1 MPRSAGLRAA
11 RKIFLYCRS
20 GTWCISCVIAGED
33 NRAKAR
39 VRRIEQQAIPMPTG
53 RQGRDG
59 RLRLVGSPT
68 PAEGREPTAGDA
80 RLPNGRLDWSRLMV
94 RAQDGDRQ
102 AYRLLLED
110 VTPYLRAL
118 ALRCFKDASD
128 IEDAVQ
134 DILLTV
140 HLVRR
145 TYDPGRPF
153 GPWLVAIANRRII
166 DRLRRQTRAKFRE
179 IALGSA
185 HETFS
190 PASTNLRQDFD
201 DRPARAAELQT
212 AIENL
217 PPDQRQ
223 AIKLL
228 KLQEMSLREAA
239 SATGRSVAALKVAT
253 HRAIKRLRK
262 MLEPPGDLP

>member
-1 MPRSAGLRAA
+1 
-11 RKIFLYCRS
+11 
-20 GTWCISCVIAGED
+20 
-33 NRAKAR
+33 
-39 VRRIEQQAIPMPTG
+39 MPTG
-53 RQGRDG
+53 RHSRNR
-59 RLRLVGSPT
+59 RLRLVASPT
-68 PAEGREPTAGDA
+68 PAEGQSTAGDV
-80 RLPNGRLDWSRLMV
+80 RLPNGTLDWSRLMV
-94 RAQDGDRQ
+94 RAQDGDRP

-110 VTPYLRAL
+110 MTPYLRSL
-118 ALRCFKDASD
+118 AVRCFKDPSE

-140 HLVRR
+140 HVVRR

-179 IALGSA
+179 IALTA
-185 HETFS
+185 EHDAFS
-190 PASTNLRQDFD
+190 PAAANLRQDFD
-201 DRPARAAELQT
+201 DGPAHAAELQA

-228 KLQEMSLREAA
+228 KLKEMSLKEAA

-253 HRAIKRLRK
+253 HRAMKRLRK
-262 MLEPPGDLP
+262 MLQQPSDVP

>member
-1 MPRSAGLRAA
+1 MKRE
-11 RKIFLYCRS
+11 RKLL
-20 GTWCISCVIAGED
+20 
-33 NRAKAR
+33 
-39 VRRIEQQAIPMPTG
+39 EQQAIPMPIG
-53 RQGRDG
+53 RHSRNT
-59 RLRLVGSPT
+59 RLRLVSSPT
-68 PAEGREPTAGDA
+68 PAEGQRSAAGDA
-80 RLPNGRLDWSRLMV
+80 RSPNGTLDWSRLMV

-110 VTPYLRAL
+110 MTPYLRSL
-118 ALRCFKDASD
+118 AVRCFKEPSD
-128 IEDAVQ
+128 IEDVVQ

-140 HLVRR
+140 HVVRR
-145 TYDPGRPF
+145 AYDPGRPF

-179 IALGSA
+179 IALISE

-190 PASTNLRQDFD
+190 PASANLRQDFD
-201 DRPARAAELQT
+201 EGPAHAAELAA

-228 KLQEMSLREAA
+228 KLKEMTLKEAA

-253 HRAIKRLRK
+253 HRAINRLRK
-262 MLEPPGDLP
+262 MLQQPNDVP